1 MLARG
6 PFLLQGSARLE
17 RQARQSVRP
26 SSPPSSPGSRQLPS
40 ALPMG
45 TGPHQLRGLT
55 LQAEQALC
63 QAWAEQILQNCHLGA
78 SLGLKQTPVPGAL
91 LPANLGI
98 REHLGFQGQSNSWE

>member
-6 PFLLQGSARLE
+6 PFLLQGSAQLE
-17 RQARQSVRP
+17 HQARQRRLF
-26 SSPPSSPGSRQLPS
+26 SPPSSPGSRQHPS

-63 QAWAEQILQNCHLGA
+63 QARAEQILQNCHLGA
-78 SLGLKQTPVPGAL
+78 SLGLKRTPVPGAL